1 MRGEGVRQTASGK
14 KRADGGGGWAQAGAS
29 HPDPFHAPPDRLSP
43 SLRWL
48 PVWQRN
54 FQVWKKLAG
63 PSILGNLADPLL
75 YMLGLGYGL
84 GRFLGE
90 VQGVPY
96 LTFLAAGTLAYSVMN
111 SATFETLYS
120 AFSRMHVQ
128 KTWEAILNTPLTLTD
143 VLLGE
148 WLWATS
154 KSLLSGLAI
163 LLVIWAL
170 GLYADFAMTLWLL
183 PVIVLTGLTFAG
195 LGLML
200 NAVAPNYDFFLYY
213 FTLFITPM
221 VLLSGVFYPTDAL
234 PGWLAAAAQGLPL
247 THAIALARPLVLGHW
262 PEAPLLNVLVLLA
275 FALTGFLIGL
285 ALTRRRLLR

>member
-1 MRGEGVRQTASGK
+1 M
-14 KRADGGGGWAQAGAS
+14 
-29 HPDPFHAPPDRLSP
+29 
-43 SLRWL
+43 
-48 PVWQRN
+48 VWR
-54 FQVWKKLAG
+54 KLAG

-84 GRFLGE
+84 GQFLGE

-111 SATFETLYS
+111 SASFETLYS

-128 KTWEAILNTPLTLTD
+128 KTWDAILNTPLTLND

-148 WLWATS
+148 LAWATS

-163 LLVIWAL
+163 LLVIWVL
-170 GLYADFAMTLWLL
+170 GLYADLALTLWLL
-183 PVIVLTGLTFAG
+183 PVIVLTGLTFSG
-195 LGLML
+195 LGLMV
-200 NAVAPNYDFFLYY
+200 NALAPNYDFFLYY
-213 FTLFITPM
+213 FTLVITPM

-234 PGWLAAAAQGLPL
+234 PAWLGAAAEVLPL
-247 THAIALARPLVLGHW
+247 THAIGLARPLVLGQW
-262 PEAPLLNVLVLLA
+262 PEAPLTHVLVLLA
-275 FALTGFLIGL
+275 YAAAGFLAGL